1 MKVIKNPPTFVE
13 AVLELLS
20 SMCKIKTKTVGDQQ
34 NPTIL
39 FAKEKH
45 TFGKIEEE
53 NLWLKNEQDE
63 YKLVGK
69 ETLAY
74 RDELLKAATKSFWAV
89 KEKAEAEEK
98 AKEATQKQ
106 RQ

>member
-1 MKVIKNPPTFVE
+1 MKSIRTPPTFVE
-13 AVLELLS
+13 AVLERLS
-20 SMCKIKTKTVGDQQ
+20 AMCAIKTKAVGNKQ

-39 FAKEKH
+39 LVKETH
-45 TFGKIEEE
+45 TFGKIKKE

-89 KEKAEAEEK
+89 KDKAEGEEK
-98 AKEATQKQ
+98 AKE
-106 RQ
+106 R

>member
-13 AVLELLS
+13 AVLERLS
-20 SMCKIKTKTVGDQQ
+20 AMCEIKTKAAEDK
-34 NPTIL
+34 L
-39 FAKEKH
+39 FLIKEQL

-53 NLWLKNEQDE
+53 NLWLKNDQDE

-69 ETLAY
+69 KTLSY
-74 RDELLKAATKSFWAV
+74 RDELIKAATKSFWAV